1 MLSILDPRRNA
12 LVSLRHTAL
21 LAALCTVLVPLSGL
35 TTWTFALTSAPC
47 HAVLLQAAWRFYKES
62 GEAHARKLF
71 HHSLWYLPV
80 VLGLMM
86 AHKQGMEWSSWIGM
100 GSSEES
106 GEKKGVENAV

>member
-1 MLSILDPRRNA
+1 MLSVLDPRRNA

-21 LAALCTVLVPLSGL
+21 LAALCTFLVPISGL
-35 TTWTFALTSAPC
+35 TTWTFALTSAPA
-47 HAVLLQAAWRFYKES
+47 HAVLLRAAWRFYKEG

-86 AHKQGMEWSSWIGM
+86 VHKQGMEWGSWIGM
-100 GSSEES
+100 SSEEKE
-106 GEKKGVENAV
+106 EKKGQVESAV